1 MSSGLALVLAGG
13 GERAVAWE
21 LGVLAGLADAG
32 LDLSAAELVIGTSA
46 GALAGAHIATGADP
60 FDTAVAICAHPPV
73 PPDSSGSSGLPAP
86 GGDASSIPAPGTDAP
101 VRASPATLNADEPPG
116 PAFAEAVG
124 AWLAAAD
131 AGHEEQRRRV
141 GAVAL
146 GGPQGDERLVAPT
159 ARRLP
164 AAGWSESLTLVA
176 VDAERGE
183 RVALRQADDVPLER
197 AVAASR
203 AIPGF
208 RPVVSAAGRKL
219 MDGAVG
225 SATNA
230 DLAAGAELVA
240 IITATPAEAPPD
252 SLFALWNAALE
263 SERATLA
270 RDGSELLVVQAG
282 PEDQEAMGFDMMSGA
297 RAPGA
302 FAAGRRS
309 GFEALLS
316 CRQPDRWRAP
326 ASA

>member
-32 LDLSAAELVIGTSA
+32 LELGTAELVIGTSA
-46 GALAGAHIATGADP
+46 GALAGAHIAAGADP
-60 FDTAVAICAHPPV
+60 FDTAAAICAHPTAR
-73 PPDSSGSSGLPAP
+73 PDRS
-86 GGDASSIPAPGTDAP
+86 
-101 VRASPATLNADEPPG
+101 LNADEPPG

-131 AGHEEQRRRV
+131 AGHAEQRRRV

-146 GGPQGDERLVAPT
+146 EGPQGDERLVAAT
-159 ARRLP
+159 KRRLP
-164 AAGWSESLTLVA
+164 AVGWSEPLTLVA
-176 VDAERGE
+176 IDAERGE
-183 RVALRQADDVPLER
+183 RISLRQADGVPLER

-203 AIPGF
+203 AIPGL
-208 RPVVSAAGRKL
+208 RPVISAAGRKL

-230 DLAAGAELVA
+230 DLAAGMQRVA
-240 IITATPAEAPPD
+240 VVTATPAEAPPD

-263 SERATLA
+263 SERVTLERA
-270 RDGSELLVVQAG
+270 GSELLVVQAG

-297 RAPGA
+297 RAPEA
-302 FAAGRRS
+302 FEAGRRS
-309 GFEALLS
+309 GAQALAS
-316 CRQPDRWRAP
+316 CRQPDRWRLPRSP
-326 ASA
+326 A